1 MQKKYEILLLLR
13 PNMPEAEKKETIS
26 KIEGIVGGTIVKKDE
41 QGLKKLAYPIKKQVE
56 ADYTL
61 YYVEAEAQNIVEVKK
76 QINIMKDVLRAMIL
90 VHEKDWPFNFK
101 TSADLKF
108 PERKPR
114 VPRRPRTDYNANAR
128 TEVQAEDI
136 KTEES

>member
-1 MQKKYEILLLLR
+1 MS
-13 PNMPEAEKKETIS
+13 EADKNETIS
-26 KIEGIVGGTIVKKDE
+26 KIEGIVGGNVVKKE
-41 QGLKKLAYPIKKQVE
+41 EWGLKKLAYPIKKQVE

-61 YYVEAEAQNIVEVKK
+61 YYVEANPENIVEVKK

-90 VHEKDWPFNFK
+90 VHEKDWPFNYK

-114 VPRRPRTDYNANAR
+114 APRKPRYAKE
-128 TEVQAEDI
+128 EVEAEVKPEA
-136 KTEES
+136 KTEEEA